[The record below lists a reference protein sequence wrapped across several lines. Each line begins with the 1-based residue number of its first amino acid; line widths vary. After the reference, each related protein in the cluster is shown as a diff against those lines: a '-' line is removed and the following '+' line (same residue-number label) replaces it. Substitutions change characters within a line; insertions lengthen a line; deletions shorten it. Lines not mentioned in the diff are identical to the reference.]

1 MRAIVTGAAGFI
13 GSALA
18 ERLVAD
24 GHSVVGVDC
33 FTAYYPMK
41 LKSNNLAGLID
52 HPRFELQTLDLRT
65 ADLGGL
71 LAGADVVFHQ
81 AGQPGVRHS
90 WSAGF
95 DDYLT
100 HNVTATQRLLEAS
113 IGAGLSRFVYAS
125 SSSIYGNADHY
136 PTTEQDLPRPHSPY
150 GVTKLAGEH
159 LCRLYAE
166 NHGIPTVALRYFTV
180 YGPRQRPDMAIHRL
194 IEAALHRQPFKLY
207 GAGEQIR
214 DLTFVDDV
222 VQANVKAATAVIE
235 PGLVAN
241 VSGGASVSMNKL
253 IATIED
259 LVGRKVIVEPGD
271 AKAGDVHRTG
281 GSAALAHKLFG
292 WKPEQGMEQGLE
304 EQVRWHWDRTR
315 G

>member
-1 MRAIVTGAAGFI
+1 
-13 GSALA
+13 
-18 ERLVAD
+18 VAD
-24 GHSVVGVDC
+24 GHRVVGVDC
-33 FTAYYPMK
+33 FTGYYPPECK
-41 LKSNNLAGLID
+41 RANLAGLMGN
-52 HPRFELQTLDLRT
+52 PRFELRKMDLRT
-65 ADLGGL
+65 AGLNGL
-71 LAGADVVFHQ
+71 LDGVDAVFHQ

-113 IGAGLSRFVYAS
+113 IGAGLSRFIYAS
-125 SSSIYGNADHY
+125 SSSIYGNSDHY
-136 PTTEQDLPRPHSPY
+136 PTCEQDLPRPHSPY

-194 IEAALHRQPFKLY
+194 IEAALRQVPFNLY
-207 GAGEQIR
+207 GDGEQIR

-222 VQANVKAATAVIE
+222 VEANLRAAAADIQ

-241 VSGGASVSMNKL
+241 VSGGAGISMNQL
-253 IATIED
+253 VESIGD
-259 LVGRKVIVEPGD
+259 LVGQPVIVQPGD
-271 AKAGDVHRTG
+271 ARPGDVQQTG
-281 GSAALAHKLFG
+281 GNADLAHKLFG
-292 WKPEQGMEQGLE
+292 WSPVQRIEQGLE
-304 EQVRWHWDRTR
+304 EQVRWHRDRVR
-315 G
+315 